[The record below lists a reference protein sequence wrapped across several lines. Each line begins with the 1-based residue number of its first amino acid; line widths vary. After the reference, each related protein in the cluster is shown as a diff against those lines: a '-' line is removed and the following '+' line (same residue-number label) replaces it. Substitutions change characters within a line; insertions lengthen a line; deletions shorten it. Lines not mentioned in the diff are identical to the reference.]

1 MTLAGQQKRGEKIHA
16 PKSDRRPYAGLG
28 RVGRAIDRTSP
39 DLQHRPRIDA
49 AGPGRVGRATEGGR
63 ASRRTIAAC
72 PRKALVKR

>member
-49 AGPGRVGRATEGGR
+49 AGPAELVARLRAAVPHVEQSPRVRGR
-63 ASRRTIAAC
+63 
-72 PRKALVKR
+72 LW